1 VPTPARDRIP
11 AFTDI
16 GPDDLPRVGGKGLN
30 LGAMVRDG
38 APVPPGFCVTTEAFR
53 AFVQTVP
60 AFSDLT
66 AAVDG
71 LDADDVDGVR
81 RHAAAVR
88 EAMVAAPLP
97 ADLGACIAAAF
108 APLDDGGGW
117 AVRSSATLEDL
128 PEASF
133 AGQQDT
139 YLNVRGADALLDAVR
154 RCWASLFT
162 DRAVLYRRKNG
173 FGSAGAH
180 LSVVVQRMVVS
191 DVSGILFTADPLTG
205 HRRVA
210 SIDSSYGLGEALVSG
225 LVDADNFRFDR
236 RSRTVIEQRLGAK
249 KIEIVGMPDGGTEQ
263 REVGPE
269 RAAVPS
275 LDAATIERLVAIAEA
290 IEAQRGAPQDI
301 EWCLQDGELYVVQ
314 TRAITTL
321 FPAPSPR
328 GDGLRIYASF
338 NHVQVMLDPFRPLAF
353 DFARWLLPFGKPAA
367 DAPSNTVEH
376 IGGRIYA
383 DLTPALLRTVGAKLI
398 PQGMT
403 AIDPV
408 MAEIIGAAAARP
420 EFLRKDGR
428 APGNLRTFALSVGRK
443 TFPTVLGTLFL
454 WDPWRIRRRTTER
467 FEAFHADRMAFVPEG
482 DDPAALF
489 DDARRRASVLF
500 DFLLPNFI
508 AIAMPGML
516 AYRRLAKLVAGFST
530 DAETEAVV
538 RGLEGSETT
547 EMDLRL
553 GDMADAARPVRV
565 LSEALRRDAPGAAVE
580 GLRGVDGTA
589 RFFEIWDGFI
599 ARYGHR
605 GPSEIDLSQPRWG
618 EDPRSLYRTL
628 AGMLASEP
636 GVHRM
641 RHREMGRTA
650 VEVGESLIR
659 RTPWWKRPIARR
671 LLTLTHA
678 LAPLREN
685 GKFAA
690 MAEFGAA
697 RRCILAGAELL
708 VERGVLADA
717 DDVWLFSFEELASV
731 TEQEPAEVRS
741 LVAER
746 RGLHERHKLLRP
758 PRVLTSDG
766 EAPLRA
772 PTEVGPGELAGFS
785 ASTGIYEGVARVVL
799 DPREEVLE
807 SGEILVAP
815 FTDPGWTPLFVHA
828 SALVM
833 EVGGLMTHG
842 SVVAREYGIPA
853 VVGVDD
859 ATTRIRTGDR
869 IRIDGDT
876 GRVVL
881 LAEVEGTS

>member
-1 VPTPARDRIP
+1 MSDSWVV
-11 AFTDI
+11 AFADI

-30 LGAMVRDG
+30 LGAMTRDG
-38 APVPPGFCVTTEAFR
+38 APVPPGFCVTTEAFEL
-53 AFVQTVP
+53 FVQAVP
-60 AFSDLT
+60 GFAERMV
-66 AAVDG
+66 AVDG
-71 LDADDVDGVR
+71 LDADDVAGVR
-81 RHAAAVR
+81 EGAAAIR
-88 EAMVAAPLP
+88 EAMTTTAMPP
-97 ADLGACIAAAF
+97 ELGAAISAAF
-108 APLDDGGGW
+108 GELDRGEGW

-139 YLNVRGADALLDAVR
+139 YLNVRGVDPLLDAVR

-173 FGSAGAH
+173 FGSAGAR
-180 LSVVVQRMVVS
+180 LSVVVQRMVAS
-191 DVSGILFTADPLTG
+191 QVSGILFTADPITG
-205 HRRVA
+205 HRKVA
-210 SIDSSYGLGEALVSG
+210 SIDASYGLGEALVSG

-249 KIEIVGMPDGGTEQ
+249 AIEIVALPEGGTEQ
-263 REVGPE
+263 RDVGAE
-269 RAAVPS
+269 RASKPS
-275 LDAATIERLVAIAEA
+275 LDPATIERLVALAEA
-290 IEAQRGAPQDI
+290 IEARRGAPQDI
-301 EWCLQDGELYVVQ
+301 EWCLQDGELYIVQ

-321 FPAPSPR
+321 FPAPKPSAE
-328 GDGLRIYASF
+328 GLRIYASF
-338 NHVQVMLDPFRPLAF
+338 NHIQVMLDPFPPLAF
-353 DFARWLLPFGKPAA
+353 DFARWLLPFGKPSA
-367 DAPSNTVEH
+367 DAPSGVLEH
-376 IGGRIYA
+376 VGGRIYA
-383 DLTPALLRTVGAKLI
+383 DLTPALLRRVGSRLV
-398 PQGMT
+398 PRGLT

-408 MAEIIGAAAARP
+408 MAELVTSVAARP
-420 EFLRKDGR
+420 EFERKDGR

-443 TFPTVLGTLFL
+443 TFPSVLGTLLL
-454 WDPWRIRRRTTER
+454 WSPERIRERTMGR
-467 FEAFHADRMAFVPEG
+467 IDRFHADRMADMPQG
-482 DDPAALF
+482 GDPAALF

-508 AIAMPGML
+508 GIAMPGMF
-516 AYRRLAKLVAGFST
+516 AYRQLARLVSGFSSE
-530 DAETEAVV
+530 AETEAIV

-553 GDMADAARPVRV
+553 GDMADVAREVPA
-565 LSEALRRDAPGAAVE
+565 LSEALRMDDPGEASAA
-580 GLRGVDGTA
+580 LRGAEGTA
-589 RFFEIWDGFI
+589 AFVDLWDAFI

-618 EDPRSLYRTL
+618 EDPRSLYRTM
-628 AGMLASEP
+628 AGMLESEP
-636 GVHRM
+636 GAHRR
-641 RHREMGRTA
+641 RHAELGREA
-650 VEVGESLIR
+650 VEVGESLVQ
-659 RTPWWKRPIARR
+659 RTPWWKRPLARR
-671 LLTLTHA
+671 LLRLTHA
-678 LAPLREN
+678 LVPLREN

-697 RRCILAGAELL
+697 RRRILAGAELL
-708 VERGVLADA
+708 VERGILAA
-717 DDVWLFSFEELASV
+717 REDVWFFTFEELASIAAR
-731 TEQEPAEVRS
+731 EPGEVRA
-741 LVAER
+741 LVSER
-746 RGLHERHKLLRP
+746 RARHERWSALRP

-766 EAPLRA
+766 EAPQRVA
-772 PTEVGPGELAGFS
+772 AEVGPGELAGFS

-833 EVGGLMTHG
+833 EIGGLMTHG

-859 ATTRIRTGDR
+859 ATTRIKSGDR
-869 IRIDGDT
+869 IRVDGDA

-881 LAEVEGTS
+881 LAELEGSP